1 MAKKNIPAKKAQV
14 EIGLIGFGYWGPNLA
29 RNFVAQDNCRLKY
42 VVDLNPQRLAAAKK
56 LYPTVLATD
65 RAQDVIND
73 PEIDAVVIASPV
85 ASHYPLAKK
94 ALLQGKNV
102 LIEKPLTRFS
112 AQAKEL
118 ITLAKKKKLVLMVD
132 HTFLYTGA
140 VRRIKALIE
149 NGEIGQIHYF
159 DSTRINLGLFQQ
171 DINVV
176 WDLAPHDLSILRYLV
191 KEKPYSISAH
201 GVSHTSSRM
210 ENLAYITLNY
220 QSNLIAHFTLSWSSP
235 VKIRKTLIGGSKKM
249 VVYDDLE
256 PTEKVRI
263 YDTSFSERESAKLL
277 VDYRVGDIYIPK
289 IPQGEALNEL
299 AKDFLTAVTTGRHP
313 LSDGEFGLEIVQI
326 LEAAEKS
333 IRLKGKEVLL
343 K

>member
-1 MAKKNIPAKKAQV
+1 MAKKNPLAKKTQV

-29 RNFVAQDNCRLKY
+29 RNFAAQENCRLKY
-42 VVDLNPQRLAAAKK
+42 VVDLNPQRLATVKK
-56 LYPTVLATD
+56 LYPAVITTD
-65 RAQDVIND
+65 RAQEVIND

-94 ALLQGKNV
+94 ALLQGKHV

-118 ITLAKKKKLVLMVD
+118 IALAKKKKLVLMVD

-149 NGEIGQIHYF
+149 SGEIGQIHYF
-159 DSTRINLGLFQQ
+159 DSTRINLGLFQH

-191 KEKPYSISAH
+191 KEKPYSVSAH
-201 GVSHTSSRM
+201 GVAHTSSRM

-220 QSNLIAHFTLSWSSP
+220 QSDLIAHFTLSWASP

-263 YDTSFSERESAKLL
+263 YDTGFSERESAKLL

-299 AKDFLTAVTTGRHP
+299 AKDFLTAVTTGRPP
-313 LSDGEFGLEIVQI
+313 LSDGAFGLEIVQI

-333 IRLKGKEVLL
+333 IKLKGKEVRL